1 MTKKETKFIQKYLEY
16 YGTYGD
22 DIPTDGWNFLS
33 KYRKSLGIDYQR
45 SKVLIEEAVRSY
57 EESNNEKIS
66 DPKVKTQR
74 DYNEISLQLGAA
86 IKQIQNIPSSTNE
99 FKKIKQSFV
108 DTLSEQ
114 LSRTHQE
121 ANNTLNS
128 TEWDK
133 LVIAFF
139 GETNAGKSTIIET
152 FRILF
157 DEKERRQNI
166 NAHGVSKGGGYGST
180 GEHDTM
186 GEGSRHAFCLY
197 RSCKIILNIIKLFDI
212 RRWFKHSGGPGDN
225 IIREE
230 GQYDFKKVDKELGE
244 YPVDGLIV
252 GDGRHDFTKV
262 YKEYEMNIGGKPF
275 VLIDVPG
282 IEGNED
288 DYKDEIKT
296 ALSKAHCVFYVQ
308 GHNKTTDSATTEKI
322 KKYLRNWV
330 KVYTIYN
337 VRGSADAYDIPEE
350 RVKLVTDDV
359 RKVCVGI
366 EKSFSDILGDSYG
379 GNTVT
384 QGLLALSSYAHFSP
398 MRDDLI
404 RKQKKLLSFFNSRDE
419 LYQFSGFESVVSL
432 VNEKASN
439 YTNEIY
445 KANKDKLVA
454 LSKHAIFAIDKE
466 LNNQKETIEKY
477 RGLLNNYRREV
488 DTYYNS
494 ASHRIEIQLR
504 EKCDDVF
511 RKLKESVF
519 TIISDDEPEKKER
532 IAGQVN
538 TTSGSLR
545 EGIFHILKT
554 ENEELNK
561 RLKESERKLKGL
573 PIGILNFE
581 HLNNESPNIYINI
594 NDFLEH
600 LEISFG
606 DVFNFGMNVAG
617 SAVAGATLGSFI
629 PGIGN
634 LVGGIIGGFLGA
646 AKSLFTSDGGV
657 GKAQEEARKK
667 IDEASFRAWDDIQ
680 KNVVYKIKNDFNK
693 QTTKTSAVVNDA
705 LSNISKLDSA
715 INEAKKRILDFENKM
730 KTEQY
735 GSVKE

>member
-22 DIPTDGWNFLS
+22 DIPTDSWNFLS
-33 KYRKSLGIDYQR
+33 RYRKSLGIDYQR
-45 SKVLIEEAVRSY
+45 SKILIEEAVRSY

-66 DPKVKTQR
+66 DPKIKTKR
-74 DYNEISLQLGAA
+74 DYNEISAQLRAA
-86 IKQIQNIPSSTNE
+86 IKQIQKIPSSTNE
-99 FKKIKQSFV
+99 FQKIKQSFV
-108 DTLSEQ
+108 DTLSAQ
-114 LSRTHQE
+114 LSRTHLE

-157 DEKERRQNI
+157 DETERHKNI
-166 NAHGVSKGGGYGST
+166 HDSFFKRLKNAYY
-180 GEHDTM
+180 EIPR
-186 GEGSRHAFCLY
+186 EGHSRAYEIFIEC
-197 RSCKIILNIIKLFDI
+197 IKLFDV
-212 RRWFKHSGGPGDN
+212 RKWFRH
-225 IIREE
+225 I
-230 GQYDFKKVDKELGE
+230 E
-244 YPVDGLIV
+244 YAVDGIIV
-252 GDGRHDFTKV
+252 GDGRHDFTKI
-262 YKEYEMNIGGKPF
+262 YKEYEMNISGKPF

-282 IEGNED
+282 IDGNED
-288 DYKDEIKT
+288 DYKDEIKI

-308 GHNKTTDSATTEKI
+308 GHNKTTDSATAEKI

-337 VRGSADAYDIPEE
+337 VRGSADAYDTPEE
-350 RVKLVTDDV
+350 RVNLVTDDV

-384 QGLLALSSYAHFSP
+384 QGFLALSAQANFSP
-398 MRDDLI
+398 KRADLI
-404 RKQKKLLSFFNSRDE
+404 RKQNKLLTFFNSRDE
-419 LYQFSGFESVVSL
+419 LYQFSRFDSVVSL

-445 KANKDKLVA
+445 EANKDKLVA
-454 LSKHAIFAIDKE
+454 LSKHTIFAIEEE
-466 LNNQKETIEKY
+466 LNNQKGTIEKY
-477 RGLLNNYRREV
+477 CGLLNNYRREV

-504 EKCDDVF
+504 EKCDDEF

-617 SAVAGATLGSFI
+617 SAAAGATLGSFI

-646 AKSLFTSDGGV
+646 AKYLFTSDGGV
-657 GKAQEEARKK
+657 CKAQEEARKK

>member
-16 YGTYGD
+16 YGTYGY
-22 DIPTDGWNFLS
+22 DIPTDSWNFLS
-33 KYRKSLGIDYQR
+33 RYRKSLGIDYQR
-45 SKVLIEEAVRSY
+45 SKILIEEAVRSY

-66 DPKVKTQR
+66 DPKIKTKR
-74 DYNEISLQLGAA
+74 DYNEISAQLRAA
-86 IKQIQNIPSSTNE
+86 IKQIQKIPSSTNE
-99 FKKIKQSFV
+99 FQKIKQSFV
-108 DTLSEQ
+108 DTLSAQ
-114 LSRTHQE
+114 LSRTHLE

-157 DEKERRQNI
+157 DETERHKNI
-166 NAHGVSKGGGYGST
+166 HASFFKRLKDAYY
-180 GEHDTM
+180 EIPR
-186 GEGSRHAFCLY
+186 EGHSRAYEIFIEC
-197 RSCKIILNIIKLFDI
+197 IKLFDV
-212 RRWFKHSGGPGDN
+212 RKWFRH
-225 IIREE
+225 I
-230 GQYDFKKVDKELGE
+230 E
-244 YPVDGLIV
+244 YAVDGIIV
-252 GDGRHDFTKV
+252 GDGRHDFTKI
-262 YKEYEMNIGGKPF
+262 YKEYEMNISGKPF

-288 DYKDEIKT
+288 DYKDEIKI

-308 GHNKTTDSATTEKI
+308 GHNKTTDSATAEKI

-337 VRGSADAYDIPEE
+337 VRGSADAYDTPEE
-350 RVKLVTDDV
+350 RVNLVTDDV

-384 QGLLALSSYAHFSP
+384 QGFLALSAQANFSP
-398 MRDDLI
+398 KRADLI
-404 RKQKKLLSFFNSRDE
+404 RKQNKLLTFFNSRDE
-419 LYQFSGFESVVSL
+419 LYQFSRFDSVVSL

-445 KANKDKLVA
+445 EANKDKLVA
-454 LSKHAIFAIDKE
+454 LSKHTIFAIEEE
-466 LNNQKETIEKY
+466 LNNQKGTIEKY
-477 RGLLNNYRREV
+477 CGLLNNYRREV

-504 EKCDDVF
+504 EKCDDEF

-617 SAVAGATLGSFI
+617 SAAVGATLGSFI

-646 AKSLFTSDGGV
+646 AKSFFTSDGGV

>member
-16 YGTYGD
+16 YQKYGD

-33 KYRKSLGIDYQR
+33 RYRKSLGIDYQR
-45 SKVLIEEAVRSY
+45 SKILIEEAVRSY

-66 DPKVKTQR
+66 DPKIKTKR
-74 DYNEISLQLGAA
+74 DYNEISAQLRAA
-86 IKQIQNIPSSTNE
+86 IKQIQKIPSSTNE
-99 FKKIKQSFV
+99 FQKIKQSFV
-108 DTLSEQ
+108 DTLSAQ
-114 LSRTHQE
+114 LSRTHLE

-157 DEKERRQNI
+157 DETERHKNI
-166 NAHGVSKGGGYGST
+166 HASFFRRLKNAYY
-180 GEHDTM
+180 DLPR
-186 GEGSRHAFCLY
+186 EGHSRAYEIFVEC
-197 RSCKIILNIIKLFDI
+197 IKLFDV
-212 RRWFKHSGGPGDN
+212 RKWFRHID
-225 IIREE
+225 
-230 GQYDFKKVDKELGE
+230 YA
-244 YPVDGLIV
+244 VDGIIV
-252 GDGRHDFTKV
+252 GDGRHDFTKI
-262 YKEYEMNIGGKPF
+262 YKEYEMNISGKPF

-288 DYKDEIKT
+288 DYKDEIKK

-308 GHNKTTDSATTEKI
+308 GHNKTTDSTTAEKI

-337 VRGSADAYDIPEE
+337 VRGSADAYDTPEE
-350 RVKLVTDDV
+350 RVKLITDDI

-384 QGLLALSSYAHFSP
+384 QGFLALSSHAHFSP
-398 MRDDLI
+398 KREDLI
-404 RKQKKLLSFFNSRDE
+404 RKQNKLLSFFNSRDE
-419 LYQFSGFESVVSL
+419 LYHFSGFDSVVSL

-445 KANKDKLVA
+445 EANKDKLIA
-454 LSKHAIFAIDKE
+454 LSKNAIFAIDKE

-511 RKLKESVF
+511 KKLKESVF

-538 TTSGSLR
+538 TTCGSLR

-617 SAVAGATLGSFI
+617 SAAAGATLGSFI

>member
-66 DPKVKTQR
+66 DPKIKTKR
-74 DYNEISLQLGAA
+74 DYNEISAQLRAA
-86 IKQIQNIPSSTNE
+86 IKQIQKIPSSTNE
-99 FKKIKQSFV
+99 FQKIKQSFV
-108 DTLSEQ
+108 DTLSAQ
-114 LSRTHQE
+114 LSRTHLE

-157 DEKERRQNI
+157 DETERHKNI
-166 NAHGVSKGGGYGST
+166 YASFFKRLKNAYY
-180 GEHDTM
+180 EIPR
-186 GEGSRHAFCLY
+186 EGHSRAYEIFIEC
-197 RSCKIILNIIKLFDI
+197 IKLFDV
-212 RRWFKHSGGPGDN
+212 RKWFRH
-225 IIREE
+225 I
-230 GQYDFKKVDKELGE
+230 E
-244 YPVDGLIV
+244 YAVDGIIV
-252 GDGRHDFTKV
+252 GDGRHDFTKI
-262 YKEYEMNIGGKPF
+262 YKEYEMNISGKPF

-288 DYKDEIKT
+288 DYKDEIKI

-308 GHNKTTDSATTEKI
+308 GHNKTTDSATAEKI

-337 VRGSADAYDIPEE
+337 VRGSADAYDTPEE
-350 RVKLVTDDV
+350 RVNLVTDDV

-384 QGLLALSSYAHFSP
+384 QGFLALSAQANFSP
-398 MRDDLI
+398 KRADLI
-404 RKQKKLLSFFNSRDE
+404 RKQNKLLTFFNSRDE
-419 LYQFSGFESVVSL
+419 LYQFSRFDSVVSL

-445 KANKDKLVA
+445 EANKDKLVA
-454 LSKHAIFAIDKE
+454 LSKHTIFAIEEE
-466 LNNQKETIEKY
+466 LNNQKGTIEKY
-477 RGLLNNYRREV
+477 CGLLNNYRREV

-504 EKCDDVF
+504 EKCDDEF

-617 SAVAGATLGSFI
+617 SAAAGATLGSFI

>member
-22 DIPTDGWNFLS
+22 DIPTDSWNFLS
-33 KYRKSLGIDYQR
+33 RYRKSLGIDYQR
-45 SKVLIEEAVRSY
+45 SKILIEEAVRSY

-66 DPKVKTQR
+66 DPKIKTKR
-74 DYNEISLQLGAA
+74 DYNEISAQLRAA
-86 IKQIQNIPSSTNE
+86 IKQIQKIPSSTNE
-99 FKKIKQSFV
+99 FQKIKQSFV
-108 DTLSEQ
+108 DTLSAQ
-114 LSRTHQE
+114 LSRTHLE

-157 DEKERRQNI
+157 DETERHKNI
-166 NAHGVSKGGGYGST
+166 HASFFKRLKNAYY
-180 GEHDTM
+180 EIPR
-186 GEGSRHAFCLY
+186 EGHSRAYEIFIEC
-197 RSCKIILNIIKLFDI
+197 IKLFDV
-212 RRWFKHSGGPGDN
+212 RKWFRH
-225 IIREE
+225 I
-230 GQYDFKKVDKELGE
+230 E
-244 YPVDGLIV
+244 YAVDGIIV
-252 GDGRHDFTKV
+252 GDGRHDFTKI
-262 YKEYEMNIGGKPF
+262 YKEYEMNISGKPF

-288 DYKDEIKT
+288 DYKDEIKI

-308 GHNKTTDSATTEKI
+308 GHNKTTDSATAEKI

-337 VRGSADAYDIPEE
+337 VRGSADAYDTPEE
-350 RVKLVTDDV
+350 RVNLVTDDV

-384 QGLLALSSYAHFSP
+384 QGFLALSAQANFSP
-398 MRDDLI
+398 KRADLI
-404 RKQKKLLSFFNSRDE
+404 RKQNKLLTFFNSRDE
-419 LYQFSGFESVVSL
+419 LYQFSRFDSVVSL

-445 KANKDKLVA
+445 EANKDKLVA
-454 LSKHAIFAIDKE
+454 LSKHTIFAIEEE
-466 LNNQKETIEKY
+466 LNNQKGTIEKY
-477 RGLLNNYRREV
+477 CGLLNNYRREV

-504 EKCDDVF
+504 EKCDDEF
-511 RKLKESVF
+511 RKLKESIF

-581 HLNNESPNIYINI
+581 HLNNENPNIYINI

-617 SAVAGATLGSFI
+617 SAAAGATLGSFI

-634 LVGGIIGGFLGA
+634 LVGGIIGGFLGV

>member
-57 EESNNEKIS
+57 EESNNEKNS
-66 DPKVKTQR
+66 DPKIKTKR
-74 DYNEISLQLGAA
+74 DYNEISAQLRAA
-86 IKQIQNIPSSTNE
+86 IQQIQKIPSSINE
-99 FKKIKQSFV
+99 FQKIKQSFV
-108 DTLSEQ
+108 DTLSAQ
-114 LSRTHQE
+114 LSRTHLE

-152 FRILF
+152 FRVLF
-157 DEKERRQNI
+157 DETERHKNI
-166 NAHGVSKGGGYGST
+166 NASFFRRLKNAYY
-180 GEHDTM
+180 DLPR
-186 GEGSRHAFCLY
+186 EGHSRAYEIFLEC
-197 RSCKIILNIIKLFDI
+197 IKLFDV
-212 RRWFKHSGGPGDN
+212 RKWFRH
-225 IIREE
+225 I
-230 GQYDFKKVDKELGE
+230 E
-244 YPVDGLIV
+244 YAVDGIIV
-252 GDGRHDFTKV
+252 GDGRHDFTKI
-262 YKEYEMNIGGKPF
+262 YKEYEMNISGKSF

-288 DYKDEIKT
+288 DYKDEIKI

-308 GHNKTTDSATTEKI
+308 GHNKTTDSATAEKI

-337 VRGSADAYDIPEE
+337 VRGSADAYDTPEE
-350 RVKLVTDDV
+350 RVNLVTDDV

-384 QGLLALSSYAHFSP
+384 QGFLALSAQANFSP
-398 MRDDLI
+398 KRADLI
-404 RKQKKLLSFFNSRDE
+404 RKQNKLLTFFNSRDE
-419 LYQFSGFESVVSL
+419 LYQFSGFDSVVSL

-445 KANKDKLVA
+445 EANKDKLIA
-454 LSKHAIFAIDKE
+454 LSKNAIFAIDKE
-466 LNNQKETIEKY
+466 LNNQKGTIEKY
-477 RGLLNNYRREV
+477 CGLLNNYRREV

-504 EKCDDVF
+504 EKCDDEF

-617 SAVAGATLGSFI
+617 SAAAGATLGSFI

>member
-16 YGTYGD
+16 YQKYGD

-33 KYRKSLGIDYQR
+33 RYRKSLGIDYQR
-45 SKVLIEEAVRSY
+45 SKILIEEAVRSY

-66 DPKVKTQR
+66 DPKIKTKR
-74 DYNEISLQLGAA
+74 DYNEISAQLRAA
-86 IKQIQNIPSSTNE
+86 IKQIQKIPSSTNE
-99 FKKIKQSFV
+99 FQKIKQSFV
-108 DTLSEQ
+108 DTLSAQ
-114 LSRTHQE
+114 LSRTHLE

-157 DEKERRQNI
+157 DETERHKNI
-166 NAHGVSKGGGYGST
+166 HASFFKRLKNAYY
-180 GEHDTM
+180 EIPR
-186 GEGSRHAFCLY
+186 EGHSRAYEIFIEC
-197 RSCKIILNIIKLFDI
+197 IKLFDV
-212 RRWFKHSGGPGDN
+212 RKWFRH
-225 IIREE
+225 I
-230 GQYDFKKVDKELGE
+230 E
-244 YPVDGLIV
+244 YAVDGIIV
-252 GDGRHDFTKV
+252 GDGRHDFTKI
-262 YKEYEMNIGGKPF
+262 YKEYEMNISGKPF

-288 DYKDEIKT
+288 DYKDEIKK

-308 GHNKTTDSATTEKI
+308 GHNKTTDSATAEKI

-337 VRGSADAYDIPEE
+337 VRGSADAYDTPEE
-350 RVKLVTDDV
+350 RVKLITDDI

-384 QGLLALSSYAHFSP
+384 QGFLALSSHAHFSP
-398 MRDDLI
+398 KREDLI
-404 RKQKKLLSFFNSRDE
+404 RKQNKLLSFFNSREE
-419 LYQFSGFESVVSL
+419 LYHFSGFDSVVSL

-445 KANKDKLVA
+445 EANKDKLIA
-454 LSKHAIFAIDKE
+454 LSKNAIFAIDKE

-538 TTSGSLR
+538 TTCGSLR

-561 RLKESERKLKGL
+561 RLKES
-573 PIGILNFE
+573 
-581 HLNNESPNIYINI
+581 
-594 NDFLEH
+594 
-600 LEISFG
+600 
-606 DVFNFGMNVAG
+606 
-617 SAVAGATLGSFI
+617 
-629 PGIGN
+629 
-634 LVGGIIGGFLGA
+634 
-646 AKSLFTSDGGV
+646 
-657 GKAQEEARKK
+657 
-667 IDEASFRAWDDIQ
+667 
-680 KNVVYKIKNDFNK
+680 
-693 QTTKTSAVVNDA
+693 
-705 LSNISKLDSA
+705 
-715 INEAKKRILDFENKM
+715 
-730 KTEQY
+730 
-735 GSVKE
+735 

>member
-22 DIPTDGWNFLS
+22 DIPTDSWNFLS
-33 KYRKSLGIDYQR
+33 RYRKSLGIDYQR
-45 SKVLIEEAVRSY
+45 SKILIEEAVRSY

-66 DPKVKTQR
+66 DPKIKTKR
-74 DYNEISLQLGAA
+74 DYNEISAQLRAA
-86 IKQIQNIPSSTNE
+86 IKQIQKIPSSTNE
-99 FKKIKQSFV
+99 FQKIKQSFV
-108 DTLSEQ
+108 DTLSAQ
-114 LSRTHQE
+114 LSRTHLE

-157 DEKERRQNI
+157 DETERHKNI
-166 NAHGVSKGGGYGST
+166 HASFFKRLKNAYY
-180 GEHDTM
+180 EIPR
-186 GEGSRHAFCLY
+186 EGHSRAYEIFIEC
-197 RSCKIILNIIKLFDI
+197 IKLFDV
-212 RRWFKHSGGPGDN
+212 RKWFRH
-225 IIREE
+225 I
-230 GQYDFKKVDKELGE
+230 E
-244 YPVDGLIV
+244 YAVDGIIV
-252 GDGRHDFTKV
+252 GDGRHDFTKI
-262 YKEYEMNIGGKPF
+262 YKEYEMNISGKPF

-288 DYKDEIKT
+288 DYKDEIKI

-308 GHNKTTDSATTEKI
+308 GHNKTTDSATAEKI

-337 VRGSADAYDIPEE
+337 IRGSADAYDTPEE
-350 RVKLVTDDV
+350 RVNLVTDDV

-384 QGLLALSSYAHFSP
+384 QGFLALSAQANFSP
-398 MRDDLI
+398 KRADLI
-404 RKQKKLLSFFNSRDE
+404 RKQNKLLTFFNSRDE
-419 LYQFSGFESVVSL
+419 LYQFSRFDSVVSL

-445 KANKDKLVA
+445 EANKDKLVA
-454 LSKHAIFAIDKE
+454 LSKHTIFAIEEE
-466 LNNQKETIEKY
+466 LNNQKGTIEKY
-477 RGLLNNYRREV
+477 CGLLNNYRREV

-504 EKCDDVF
+504 EKCDDEF

-617 SAVAGATLGSFI
+617 SAAAGATLGSFI

-634 LVGGIIGGFLGA
+634 LVGGIIGGFLGV

>member
-57 EESNNEKIS
+57 EESNNEKNS
-66 DPKVKTQR
+66 DPKIKTKR
-74 DYNEISLQLGAA
+74 DYNEISAQLRAA
-86 IKQIQNIPSSTNE
+86 IQQIQKIPSSINE
-99 FKKIKQSFV
+99 FQKIKQSFV
-108 DTLSEQ
+108 DTLSAQ
-114 LSRTHQE
+114 LSRTHLE

-157 DEKERRQNI
+157 DETERHKNI
-166 NAHGVSKGGGYGST
+166 HASFFRRLKNAYY
-180 GEHDTM
+180 DLPR
-186 GEGSRHAFCLY
+186 EGHSRAYEIFLEC
-197 RSCKIILNIIKLFDI
+197 IKLFDV
-212 RRWFKHSGGPGDN
+212 RKWFRH
-225 IIREE
+225 I
-230 GQYDFKKVDKELGE
+230 E
-244 YPVDGLIV
+244 YAVDGIIV
-252 GDGRHDFTKV
+252 GDGRHDFTKI
-262 YKEYEMNIGGKPF
+262 YQEYEMNISGKPF

-282 IEGNED
+282 IEGNEN
-288 DYKDEIKT
+288 DYKNEIKT

-308 GHNKTTDSATTEKI
+308 GHNKSTDSATAEKI

-337 VRGSADAYDIPEE
+337 VRGSADAYDTPEE
-350 RVKLVTDDV
+350 RVNLVTDDV

-384 QGLLALSSYAHFSP
+384 QGFLALSAQANFSP
-398 MRDDLI
+398 KRADLI
-404 RKQKKLLSFFNSRDE
+404 RKQNKLLTFFNSRDE
-419 LYQFSGFESVVSL
+419 LYQFSGFDSVVSL

-445 KANKDKLVA
+445 EANKDKLVA
-454 LSKHAIFAIDKE
+454 LSKHTIFAIEEE
-466 LNNQKETIEKY
+466 LNNQKGTIEKY
-477 RGLLNNYRREV
+477 CGLLNNYRREV

-504 EKCDDVF
+504 EKCDDEF

-617 SAVAGATLGSFI
+617 SAAAGATLGSFI

>member
-57 EESNNEKIS
+57 EESNNEKNS
-66 DPKVKTQR
+66 DPKIKTKR
-74 DYNEISLQLGAA
+74 DYNEISAQLRAA
-86 IKQIQNIPSSTNE
+86 IQQIQKIPSSINE
-99 FKKIKQSFV
+99 FQKIKQSFV
-108 DTLSEQ
+108 DTLSAQ
-114 LSRTHQE
+114 LSRTHLE

-152 FRILF
+152 FRVLF
-157 DEKERRQNI
+157 DETERHKNI
-166 NAHGVSKGGGYGST
+166 HASFFRRLKNAYY
-180 GEHDTM
+180 DLPR
-186 GEGSRHAFCLY
+186 EGHSRAYEIFLEC
-197 RSCKIILNIIKLFDI
+197 IKLFDV
-212 RRWFKHSGGPGDN
+212 RKWFRH
-225 IIREE
+225 I
-230 GQYDFKKVDKELGE
+230 E
-244 YPVDGLIV
+244 YAVDGIIV
-252 GDGRHDFTKV
+252 GDGRHDFTKI
-262 YKEYEMNIGGKPF
+262 YQEYEMNISGKPF

-282 IEGNED
+282 IEGNEN
-288 DYKDEIKT
+288 DYKNEIKT

-308 GHNKTTDSATTEKI
+308 GHNKSTDSATAEKI

-337 VRGSADAYDIPEE
+337 VRGSADAYDTPEE
-350 RVKLVTDDV
+350 RVNLVTDDV

-384 QGLLALSSYAHFSP
+384 QGFLALSAQANFSP
-398 MRDDLI
+398 KRADLI
-404 RKQKKLLSFFNSRDE
+404 RKQNKLLSFFNSRDE
-419 LYQFSGFESVVSL
+419 LYQFSGFDSVVSL

-445 KANKDKLVA
+445 EANKDKLVA
-454 LSKHAIFAIDKE
+454 LSKNTIFAIEEE
-466 LNNQKETIEKY
+466 LNNQKGTIEKY
-477 RGLLNNYRREV
+477 CGLLNNYRREV

-504 EKCDDVF
+504 EKCDDEF

-617 SAVAGATLGSFI
+617 SAAAGATLGSFI

>member
-22 DIPTDGWNFLS
+22 DIPTDSWNFLS
-33 KYRKSLGIDYQR
+33 RYRKSLGIDYQR
-45 SKVLIEEAVRSY
+45 SKILIEEAVRSY

-66 DPKVKTQR
+66 DPKIKTKR
-74 DYNEISLQLGAA
+74 DYNEISAQLRAA
-86 IKQIQNIPSSTNE
+86 IKQIQKIPSSTNE
-99 FKKIKQSFV
+99 FQKIKQSFV
-108 DTLSEQ
+108 DTLSAQ
-114 LSRTHQE
+114 LSRTHLE

-157 DEKERRQNI
+157 DETERHKNI
-166 NAHGVSKGGGYGST
+166 HASFFKRLKNAYY
-180 GEHDTM
+180 EIPR
-186 GEGSRHAFCLY
+186 EGHSRAYEIFIEC
-197 RSCKIILNIIKLFDI
+197 IKLFDV
-212 RRWFKHSGGPGDN
+212 RKWFRH
-225 IIREE
+225 I
-230 GQYDFKKVDKELGE
+230 E
-244 YPVDGLIV
+244 YAVDGIIV
-252 GDGRHDFTKV
+252 GDGRHDFTKI
-262 YKEYEMNIGGKPF
+262 YKEYEMNISGKPF

-288 DYKDEIKT
+288 DYKDEIKI

-308 GHNKTTDSATTEKI
+308 GHNKTTDSATAEKI

-337 VRGSADAYDIPEE
+337 VRGSADAYDTPEE
-350 RVKLVTDDV
+350 RVNLVTDDV

-384 QGLLALSSYAHFSP
+384 QGFLALSAQANFSP
-398 MRDDLI
+398 KRADLI
-404 RKQKKLLSFFNSRDE
+404 RKQNKLLTFFNSRDE
-419 LYQFSGFESVVSL
+419 LYQFSRFDRVVSL

-445 KANKDKLVA
+445 EANKDKLVA
-454 LSKHAIFAIDKE
+454 LSKHTIFAIEEE
-466 LNNQKETIEKY
+466 LNNQKGTIEKY
-477 RGLLNNYRREV
+477 CGLLNNYRREV

-504 EKCDDVF
+504 EKCDDEF

-617 SAVAGATLGSFI
+617 SAAAGATLGSFI

-634 LVGGIIGGFLGA
+634 LVGGIIGGFLGV

-680 KNVVYKIKNDFNK
+680 KNVVYKITNDFNK

>member
-22 DIPTDGWNFLS
+22 DIPTDSWNFLS
-33 KYRKSLGIDYQR
+33 RYRKSLGIDYQR
-45 SKVLIEEAVRSY
+45 SKILIEEAVRSY

-66 DPKVKTQR
+66 DPKIKTKR
-74 DYNEISLQLGAA
+74 DYNEISAQLRAA
-86 IKQIQNIPSSTNE
+86 IKQIQKIPSSTNE
-99 FKKIKQSFV
+99 FQKIKQSFV
-108 DTLSEQ
+108 DTLSAQ
-114 LSRTHQE
+114 LSRTHLE

-157 DEKERRQNI
+157 DETERHKNI
-166 NAHGVSKGGGYGST
+166 HASFFKRLKNAYY
-180 GEHDTM
+180 EIPR
-186 GEGSRHAFCLY
+186 EGHSRAYEIFIEC
-197 RSCKIILNIIKLFDI
+197 IKLFDV
-212 RRWFKHSGGPGDN
+212 RKWFRH
-225 IIREE
+225 I
-230 GQYDFKKVDKELGE
+230 E
-244 YPVDGLIV
+244 YAVDGIIV
-252 GDGRHDFTKV
+252 GDGRHDFTKI
-262 YKEYEMNIGGKPF
+262 YKEYEMNISGKPF

-288 DYKDEIKT
+288 DYKDEIKI

-308 GHNKTTDSATTEKI
+308 GHNKTTDSATAEKI

-337 VRGSADAYDIPEE
+337 VRGSADAYDTLEE
-350 RVKLVTDDV
+350 RVNLVTDDV

-384 QGLLALSSYAHFSP
+384 QGFLALSAQANFSP
-398 MRDDLI
+398 KRADLI
-404 RKQKKLLSFFNSRDE
+404 RKQNKLLTFFNSRDE
-419 LYQFSGFESVVSL
+419 LYQFSRFDSVVSL

-445 KANKDKLVA
+445 EANKDKLVA
-454 LSKHAIFAIDKE
+454 LSKHTIFAIEEE
-466 LNNQKETIEKY
+466 LNNQKGTIEKY
-477 RGLLNNYRREV
+477 CGLLNNYRREV

-504 EKCDDVF
+504 EKCDDEF

-519 TIISDDEPEKKER
+519 TIISNDEPEKKER

-600 LEISFG
+600 LEINFG

-617 SAVAGATLGSFI
+617 SAAAGATLGSFI

>member
-16 YGTYGD
+16 YQKYGD

-33 KYRKSLGIDYQR
+33 RYRKSLGIDYQR
-45 SKVLIEEAVRSY
+45 SKILIEEAVRSY

-66 DPKVKTQR
+66 DPKIKTKR
-74 DYNEISLQLGAA
+74 DYNEISAQLRAA
-86 IKQIQNIPSSTNE
+86 IKQIQKIPSSTNE
-99 FKKIKQSFV
+99 FQKIKQSFV
-108 DTLSEQ
+108 DTLSAQ
-114 LSRTHQE
+114 LSRTHLE

-157 DEKERRQNI
+157 DETERHKNI
-166 NAHGVSKGGGYGST
+166 HASFFKRLKNAYY
-180 GEHDTM
+180 EIPR
-186 GEGSRHAFCLY
+186 EGHSRAYEIFIEC
-197 RSCKIILNIIKLFDI
+197 IKLFDV
-212 RRWFKHSGGPGDN
+212 RKWFRH
-225 IIREE
+225 I
-230 GQYDFKKVDKELGE
+230 E
-244 YPVDGLIV
+244 YAVDGIIV
-252 GDGRHDFTKV
+252 GDGRHDFTKI
-262 YKEYEMNIGGKPF
+262 YKEYEMNISGKPF

-288 DYKDEIKT
+288 DYKDEIKK

-308 GHNKTTDSATTEKI
+308 GHNKTTDSATAEKI

-337 VRGSADAYDIPEE
+337 VRGSADAYDTPEE
-350 RVKLVTDDV
+350 RVKLITDDI

-384 QGLLALSSYAHFSP
+384 QGFLALSSHAHFSP
-398 MRDDLI
+398 KREDLI
-404 RKQKKLLSFFNSRDE
+404 RKQNKLLTFFNSRDE
-419 LYQFSGFESVVSL
+419 LYHFSGFDSVVSL

-445 KANKDKLVA
+445 EANKDKLIA
-454 LSKHAIFAIDKE
+454 LSKNAIFAIDKE

-617 SAVAGATLGSFI
+617 SAAAGATLGSFI

>member
-22 DIPTDGWNFLS
+22 DIPTDSWNFLS
-33 KYRKSLGIDYQR
+33 RYRKSLGIDYQR
-45 SKVLIEEAVRSY
+45 SKILIEEAVRSY

-66 DPKVKTQR
+66 DPKIKTKR
-74 DYNEISLQLGAA
+74 DYNEISAQLRAA
-86 IKQIQNIPSSTNE
+86 IKQIQKIPSSTNE
-99 FKKIKQSFV
+99 FQKIKQSFV
-108 DTLSEQ
+108 DTLSAQ
-114 LSRTHQE
+114 LSRTHLE

-157 DEKERRQNI
+157 DETERHKNI
-166 NAHGVSKGGGYGST
+166 HASFFKRLKNAYY
-180 GEHDTM
+180 EIPR
-186 GEGSRHAFCLY
+186 EGHSRAYEIFIEC
-197 RSCKIILNIIKLFDI
+197 IKLFDV
-212 RRWFKHSGGPGDN
+212 RKWFRH
-225 IIREE
+225 I
-230 GQYDFKKVDKELGE
+230 E
-244 YPVDGLIV
+244 YAVDGIIV
-252 GDGRHDFTKV
+252 GDGRHDFTKI
-262 YKEYEMNIGGKPF
+262 YKEYEMNISGKPF

-288 DYKDEIKT
+288 DYKDEIKI

-308 GHNKTTDSATTEKI
+308 GHNKTTDSATAEKI

-337 VRGSADAYDIPEE
+337 VRGSADAYDTPEE
-350 RVKLVTDDV
+350 RVNLVTDDV

-384 QGLLALSSYAHFSP
+384 QGFLALSAQANFSP
-398 MRDDLI
+398 KRADLI
-404 RKQKKLLSFFNSRDE
+404 RKQNKLLTFFNSRDE
-419 LYQFSGFESVVSL
+419 LYQFSRFDSVVSL

-445 KANKDKLVA
+445 EANKDKLVA
-454 LSKHAIFAIDKE
+454 LSKHTIFAIEEE
-466 LNNQKETIEKY
+466 LNNQKGTIEKY
-477 RGLLNNYRREV
+477 CGLLNNYSREV

-504 EKCDDVF
+504 EKCDDEF

-617 SAVAGATLGSFI
+617 SAAAGATLGSFI

-634 LVGGIIGGFLGA
+634 LVGGIIGGF
-646 AKSLFTSDGGV
+646 
-657 GKAQEEARKK
+657 
-667 IDEASFRAWDDIQ
+667 
-680 KNVVYKIKNDFNK
+680 
-693 QTTKTSAVVNDA
+693 
-705 LSNISKLDSA
+705 
-715 INEAKKRILDFENKM
+715 
-730 KTEQY
+730 
-735 GSVKE
+735 

>member
-74 DYNEISLQLGAA
+74 DYNEISLQLRAA
-86 IKQIQNIPSSTNE
+86 IKQIQKIPSSTNE
-99 FKKIKQSFV
+99 FQKIKQSFV
-108 DTLSEQ
+108 DTLSAQ
-114 LSRTHQE
+114 LSRTHLE

-157 DEKERRQNI
+157 DETERHKNI
-166 NAHGVSKGGGYGST
+166 HASFLKRLKNAYY
-180 GEHDTM
+180 EIPR
-186 GEGSRHAFCLY
+186 EGHSRAYEIFIEC
-197 RSCKIILNIIKLFDI
+197 IKLFDV
-212 RRWFKHSGGPGDN
+212 RKWFRH
-225 IIREE
+225 I
-230 GQYDFKKVDKELGE
+230 E
-244 YPVDGLIV
+244 YAVDGIIV
-252 GDGRHDFTKV
+252 GDGRHDFTKI
-262 YKEYEMNIGGKPF
+262 YKEYEMNISGKPF

-454 LSKHAIFAIDKE
+454 LSKHAIFAIDEE
-466 LNNQKETIEKY
+466 LNNQKGIIEKY
-477 RGLLNNYRREV
+477 RGVLNNYRREV
-488 DTYYNS
+488 MTYYNS

-504 EKCDDVF
+504 EKCDSEF
-511 RKLKESVF
+511 KQLKESVF
-519 TIISDDEPEKKER
+519 TIISDDGPEKKER
-532 IAGQVN
+532 IATQVN
-538 TTSGSLR
+538 TTRKSLCDR
-545 EGIFHILKT
+545 ISHIVNA

-573 PIGILNFE
+573 PVGVLNFE
-581 HLNNESPNIYINI
+581 YLNNDGPGIYIYINDI
-594 NDFLEH
+594 LEH
-600 LEISFG
+600 LDISFG

-617 SAVAGATLGSFI
+617 GATTGAIVGSFFPI
-629 PGIGN
+629 VGN
-634 LVGGIIGGFLGA
+634 VVGGIIGGFFGA
-646 AKSLFTSDGGV
+646 AKSLFKRMSL
-657 GKAQEEARKK
+657 
-667 IDEASFRAWDDIQ
+667 
-680 KNVVYKIKNDFNK
+680 IK
-693 QTTKTSAVVNDA
+693 
-705 LSNISKLDSA
+705 
-715 INEAKKRILDFENKM
+715 
-730 KTEQY
+730 
-735 GSVKE
+735 

>member
-57 EESNNEKIS
+57 EESNNEKNS
-66 DPKVKTQR
+66 DPKIKTKR
-74 DYNEISLQLGAA
+74 DYNEISAQLRAA
-86 IKQIQNIPSSTNE
+86 IQQIQKIPSSINE
-99 FKKIKQSFV
+99 FQKIKQSFV
-108 DTLSEQ
+108 DTLSAQ
-114 LSRTHQE
+114 LSRTHLE

-152 FRILF
+152 FRVLF
-157 DEKERRQNI
+157 DETERHKNI
-166 NAHGVSKGGGYGST
+166 HASFFRRLKNAYY
-180 GEHDTM
+180 DLPR
-186 GEGSRHAFCLY
+186 EGHSRAYEIFLEC
-197 RSCKIILNIIKLFDI
+197 IKLFDV
-212 RRWFKHSGGPGDN
+212 RKWFRH
-225 IIREE
+225 I
-230 GQYDFKKVDKELGE
+230 E
-244 YPVDGLIV
+244 YAVDGIIV
-252 GDGRHDFTKV
+252 GDGRHDFTKI
-262 YKEYEMNIGGKPF
+262 YQEYEMNISGKPF

-282 IEGNED
+282 IEGNEN
-288 DYKDEIKT
+288 DYKNEIKT

-308 GHNKTTDSATTEKI
+308 GHNKSTDSATAEKI

-337 VRGSADAYDIPEE
+337 VRGSADAYDTPEE
-350 RVKLVTDDV
+350 RVNLVTDDV

-384 QGLLALSSYAHFSP
+384 QGFLALSAQANFSP
-398 MRDDLI
+398 KRADLI
-404 RKQKKLLSFFNSRDE
+404 RKQNKLLTFFNSRDE
-419 LYQFSGFESVVSL
+419 LYQFSGFDSVVSL

-445 KANKDKLVA
+445 EANKDKLVA
-454 LSKHAIFAIDKE
+454 LSKHTIFAIEEE
-466 LNNQKETIEKY
+466 LNNQKGTIEKY
-477 RGLLNNYRREV
+477 CGLLNNYRREV

-504 EKCDDVF
+504 EKCDDEF

-617 SAVAGATLGSFI
+617 SAAAGATLGSFI

-730 KTEQY
+730 KTE
-735 GSVKE
+735 

>member
-22 DIPTDGWNFLS
+22 DIPTDSWNFLS
-33 KYRKSLGIDYQR
+33 RYRKSLGIDYQR
-45 SKVLIEEAVRSY
+45 SKILIEEAVRSY

-66 DPKVKTQR
+66 DPKIKTKR
-74 DYNEISLQLGAA
+74 DYNEISAQLRAA
-86 IKQIQNIPSSTNE
+86 IKQIQKIPSSTNE
-99 FKKIKQSFV
+99 FQKIKQSFV
-108 DTLSEQ
+108 DTLSAQ
-114 LSRTHQE
+114 LSRTHLE

-157 DEKERRQNI
+157 DETERHKNI
-166 NAHGVSKGGGYGST
+166 YASFFKRLKNAYY
-180 GEHDTM
+180 EIPR
-186 GEGSRHAFCLY
+186 EGHSRAYEIFIEC
-197 RSCKIILNIIKLFDI
+197 IKLFDV
-212 RRWFKHSGGPGDN
+212 RKWFRH
-225 IIREE
+225 I
-230 GQYDFKKVDKELGE
+230 E
-244 YPVDGLIV
+244 YAVDGIIV
-252 GDGRHDFTKV
+252 GDGRHDFTKI
-262 YKEYEMNIGGKPF
+262 YKEYEMNISGKPF

-288 DYKDEIKT
+288 DYKDEIKI

-308 GHNKTTDSATTEKI
+308 GHNKTTDSATAEKI

-337 VRGSADAYDIPEE
+337 VRGSADAYDTPEE
-350 RVKLVTDDV
+350 RVNLVTDDV

-384 QGLLALSSYAHFSP
+384 QGFLALSAQANFSP
-398 MRDDLI
+398 KRADLI
-404 RKQKKLLSFFNSRDE
+404 RKQNKLLTFFNSRDE
-419 LYQFSGFESVVSL
+419 LYQFSRFDSVVSL

-445 KANKDKLVA
+445 EANKDKLVA
-454 LSKHAIFAIDKE
+454 LSKHTIFAIEEE
-466 LNNQKETIEKY
+466 LNNQKGTIEKY
-477 RGLLNNYRREV
+477 CGLLNNYRREV

-504 EKCDDVF
+504 EKCDDEF

-617 SAVAGATLGSFI
+617 SAAAGATLGSFI

>member
-22 DIPTDGWNFLS
+22 DIPTDSWNFLS
-33 KYRKSLGIDYQR
+33 RYRKSLGIDYQR
-45 SKVLIEEAVRSY
+45 SKILIEEAVRFY

-66 DPKVKTQR
+66 DPKIKTKR
-74 DYNEISLQLGAA
+74 DYNEISAQLRAA
-86 IKQIQNIPSSTNE
+86 IKQIQKIPSSTNE
-99 FKKIKQSFV
+99 FQKIKQSFV
-108 DTLSEQ
+108 DTLSAQ
-114 LSRTHQE
+114 LSRTHLE

-157 DEKERRQNI
+157 DETERHKNI
-166 NAHGVSKGGGYGST
+166 HASFFKRLKNAYY
-180 GEHDTM
+180 EIPR
-186 GEGSRHAFCLY
+186 EGHSRAYEIFIEC
-197 RSCKIILNIIKLFDI
+197 IKLFDV
-212 RRWFKHSGGPGDN
+212 RKWFRH
-225 IIREE
+225 I
-230 GQYDFKKVDKELGE
+230 E
-244 YPVDGLIV
+244 YAVDGIIV
-252 GDGRHDFTKV
+252 GDGRHDFTKI
-262 YKEYEMNIGGKPF
+262 YKEYEMNISGKPF

-288 DYKDEIKT
+288 DYKDEIKI

-308 GHNKTTDSATTEKI
+308 GHNKTTDSATAEKI

-337 VRGSADAYDIPEE
+337 VRGSADAYDTPEE
-350 RVKLVTDDV
+350 RVNLVTDDV

-384 QGLLALSSYAHFSP
+384 QGFLALSAQANFSP
-398 MRDDLI
+398 KRADLI
-404 RKQKKLLSFFNSRDE
+404 RKQNKLLTFFNSRDE
-419 LYQFSGFESVVSL
+419 LYQFSRFDSVVSL

-445 KANKDKLVA
+445 EANKDKLVA
-454 LSKHAIFAIDKE
+454 LSKHTIFAIEEE
-466 LNNQKETIEKY
+466 LNNQKGTIEKY
-477 RGLLNNYRREV
+477 CGLLNNYRREV

-504 EKCDDVF
+504 EKCDDEF

-617 SAVAGATLGSFI
+617 SAAAGATLGSFI

-634 LVGGIIGGFLGA
+634 LVGGIIGGFLGV

>member
-22 DIPTDGWNFLS
+22 DIPTDSWNFLS
-33 KYRKSLGIDYQR
+33 RYRKSLGIDYQR
-45 SKVLIEEAVRSY
+45 SKILIEEAVRSY

-66 DPKVKTQR
+66 DPKIKTKR
-74 DYNEISLQLGAA
+74 DYNEISAQLRAA
-86 IKQIQNIPSSTNE
+86 IKQIQKIPSSTNE
-99 FKKIKQSFV
+99 FQKIKQSFV
-108 DTLSEQ
+108 DTLSAQ
-114 LSRTHQE
+114 LSRTHLE

-157 DEKERRQNI
+157 DETERHKNI
-166 NAHGVSKGGGYGST
+166 HASFFKRLKNAYY
-180 GEHDTM
+180 EIPR
-186 GEGSRHAFCLY
+186 EGHSRAYEIFIEC
-197 RSCKIILNIIKLFDI
+197 IKLFDV
-212 RRWFKHSGGPGDN
+212 RKWFRH
-225 IIREE
+225 I
-230 GQYDFKKVDKELGE
+230 E
-244 YPVDGLIV
+244 YAVDGIIV
-252 GDGRHDFTKV
+252 GDGRHDFTKI
-262 YKEYEMNIGGKPF
+262 YKEYEMNISGKPF

-282 IEGNED
+282 IDGNED
-288 DYKDEIKT
+288 DYKDEIKI

-308 GHNKTTDSATTEKI
+308 GHNKTTDSATAEKI

-337 VRGSADAYDIPEE
+337 VRGSADAYDTPEE
-350 RVKLVTDDV
+350 RVNLVTDDV

-384 QGLLALSSYAHFSP
+384 QGFLALSAQANFSP
-398 MRDDLI
+398 KRADLI
-404 RKQKKLLSFFNSRDE
+404 RKQNKLLTFFNSRDE
-419 LYQFSGFESVVSL
+419 LYQFSRFDSVVSL

-445 KANKDKLVA
+445 EANKDKLVA
-454 LSKHAIFAIDKE
+454 LSKHTIFAIEEE
-466 LNNQKETIEKY
+466 LNNQKGTIEKY
-477 RGLLNNYRREV
+477 CGLLNNYRREV

-504 EKCDDVF
+504 EKCDDEF

-617 SAVAGATLGSFI
+617 SAAAGATLGSFI

-646 AKSLFTSDGGV
+646 AKYLFTSDGGV
-657 GKAQEEARKK
+657 CKAQEEARKK

>member
-57 EESNNEKIS
+57 EESNNEKNS
-66 DPKVKTQR
+66 DPKIKTKR
-74 DYNEISLQLGAA
+74 DYNEISAQLRAA
-86 IKQIQNIPSSTNE
+86 IQQIQKIPSSINE
-99 FKKIKQSFV
+99 FQKIKQSFV
-108 DTLSEQ
+108 DTLSAQ
-114 LSRTHQE
+114 LSRTHLE

-152 FRILF
+152 FRVLF
-157 DEKERRQNI
+157 DETERHKNI
-166 NAHGVSKGGGYGST
+166 HASFFRRLKNAYY
-180 GEHDTM
+180 DLPR
-186 GEGSRHAFCLY
+186 EGHSRAYEIFLEC
-197 RSCKIILNIIKLFDI
+197 IKLFDV
-212 RRWFKHSGGPGDN
+212 RKWFRH
-225 IIREE
+225 I
-230 GQYDFKKVDKELGE
+230 E
-244 YPVDGLIV
+244 YAVDGIIV
-252 GDGRHDFTKV
+252 GDGRHDFTKI
-262 YKEYEMNIGGKPF
+262 YQEYEMNISGKPF

-282 IEGNED
+282 IEGNEN
-288 DYKDEIKT
+288 DYKNEIKT

-308 GHNKTTDSATTEKI
+308 GHNKSTDSATAEKI

-337 VRGSADAYDIPEE
+337 VRGSADAYDTPEE
-350 RVKLVTDDV
+350 RVNLVTDDV

-384 QGLLALSSYAHFSP
+384 QGFLALSAQANFSP
-398 MRDDLI
+398 KRADLI
-404 RKQKKLLSFFNSRDE
+404 RKQNKLLTFFNSRDE
-419 LYQFSGFESVVSL
+419 LYQFSGFDSVVSL

-445 KANKDKLVA
+445 EANKDKLVA
-454 LSKHAIFAIDKE
+454 LSKHTIFAIEEE
-466 LNNQKETIEKY
+466 LNNQKGTIEKY
-477 RGLLNNYRREV
+477 CGLLNNYRREV

-504 EKCDDVF
+504 EKCDDEF

-594 NDFLEH
+594 NDSLEH

-617 SAVAGATLGSFI
+617 SAAAGATLGSFI

-730 KTEQY
+730 KTE
-735 GSVKE
+735 

>member
-22 DIPTDGWNFLS
+22 DIPTDSWNFLS
-33 KYRKSLGIDYQR
+33 RYRKSLGIDYQR
-45 SKVLIEEAVRSY
+45 SKILIEEAVRFY

-66 DPKVKTQR
+66 DPKIKTKR
-74 DYNEISLQLGAA
+74 DYNEISAQLRAA
-86 IKQIQNIPSSTNE
+86 IKQIQKIPSSTNE
-99 FKKIKQSFV
+99 FQKIKQSFV
-108 DTLSEQ
+108 DTLSAQ
-114 LSRTHQE
+114 LSRTHLE

-157 DEKERRQNI
+157 DETERHKNI
-166 NAHGVSKGGGYGST
+166 HASFFKRLKNAYY
-180 GEHDTM
+180 EIPR
-186 GEGSRHAFCLY
+186 EGHSRAYEIFIEC
-197 RSCKIILNIIKLFDI
+197 IKLFDV
-212 RRWFKHSGGPGDN
+212 RKWFRH
-225 IIREE
+225 I
-230 GQYDFKKVDKELGE
+230 E
-244 YPVDGLIV
+244 YAVDGIIV
-252 GDGRHDFTKV
+252 GDGRHDFTKI
-262 YKEYEMNIGGKPF
+262 YKEYEMNISGKPF

-288 DYKDEIKT
+288 DYKDEIKI

-308 GHNKTTDSATTEKI
+308 GHNKTTDSATAEKI
-322 KKYLRNWV
+322 KKYLRHWV

-337 VRGSADAYDIPEE
+337 VRGSADAYDTPEE
-350 RVKLVTDDV
+350 RVNLVTDDV

-384 QGLLALSSYAHFSP
+384 QGFLALSAQANFSP
-398 MRDDLI
+398 KRADLI
-404 RKQKKLLSFFNSRDE
+404 RKQNKLLTFFNSRDE
-419 LYQFSGFESVVSL
+419 LYQFSRFDSVVSL

-445 KANKDKLVA
+445 EANKDKLVA
-454 LSKHAIFAIDKE
+454 LSKHTIFAIEEE
-466 LNNQKETIEKY
+466 LNNQKGTIEKY
-477 RGLLNNYRREV
+477 CGLLNNYRREV

-504 EKCDDVF
+504 EKCDDEF

-617 SAVAGATLGSFI
+617 SAAAGATLGSFI

>member
-22 DIPTDGWNFLS
+22 DIPTDSWNFLS
-33 KYRKSLGIDYQR
+33 RYRKSLGIDYQR
-45 SKVLIEEAVRSY
+45 SKILIEEAVRSY

-66 DPKVKTQR
+66 DPKIKTKR
-74 DYNEISLQLGAA
+74 DYNEISAQLRAA
-86 IKQIQNIPSSTNE
+86 IKQIQKIPSSTNE
-99 FKKIKQSFV
+99 FQKIKQSFV
-108 DTLSEQ
+108 DTLSAQ
-114 LSRTHQE
+114 LSRTHLE

-157 DEKERRQNI
+157 DETERHKNI
-166 NAHGVSKGGGYGST
+166 HASFFKRLKNAYY
-180 GEHDTM
+180 EIPR
-186 GEGSRHAFCLY
+186 EGHSRAYEIFIEC
-197 RSCKIILNIIKLFDI
+197 IKLFDV
-212 RRWFKHSGGPGDN
+212 RKWFRH
-225 IIREE
+225 I
-230 GQYDFKKVDKELGE
+230 E
-244 YPVDGLIV
+244 YAVDGIIV
-252 GDGRHDFTKV
+252 GDGRHDFTKI
-262 YKEYEMNIGGKPF
+262 YKEYEMNISGKPF

-288 DYKDEIKT
+288 DYKDEIKI

-308 GHNKTTDSATTEKI
+308 GHNKTTDSATAEKI

-337 VRGSADAYDIPEE
+337 VRGSADAYDTPEE
-350 RVKLVTDDV
+350 RVNLVTDDV

-384 QGLLALSSYAHFSP
+384 QGFLALSAQANFSP
-398 MRDDLI
+398 KRADLI
-404 RKQKKLLSFFNSRDE
+404 RKQNKLLTFFNSRDE
-419 LYQFSGFESVVSL
+419 LYQFSRFDSVVSL

-445 KANKDKLVA
+445 EANKDKLVA
-454 LSKHAIFAIDKE
+454 LSKHTIFAIEEE
-466 LNNQKETIEKY
+466 LNNQKGTIEKY
-477 RGLLNNYRREV
+477 CGLLNNYRREV

-504 EKCDDVF
+504 EKCDDEF

-573 PIGILNFE
+573 PICILNFE

-617 SAVAGATLGSFI
+617 SAAVGATLGSFI

>member
-22 DIPTDGWNFLS
+22 DIPTDSWNFLS
-33 KYRKSLGIDYQR
+33 RYRKSLGIDYQR
-45 SKVLIEEAVRSY
+45 SKILIEEAVRSY

-66 DPKVKTQR
+66 DPKIKTKR
-74 DYNEISLQLGAA
+74 DYNEISAQLRAA
-86 IKQIQNIPSSTNE
+86 IKQIQKIPSSTNE
-99 FKKIKQSFV
+99 FQKIKQSFV
-108 DTLSEQ
+108 DTLSAQ
-114 LSRTHQE
+114 LSRTHLE

-157 DEKERRQNI
+157 DETERHKNI
-166 NAHGVSKGGGYGST
+166 HASFFKRLKNAYY
-180 GEHDTM
+180 EIPR
-186 GEGSRHAFCLY
+186 EGHSRAYEIFIEC
-197 RSCKIILNIIKLFDI
+197 IKLFDV
-212 RRWFKHSGGPGDN
+212 RKWFRH
-225 IIREE
+225 I
-230 GQYDFKKVDKELGE
+230 E
-244 YPVDGLIV
+244 YAVDGIIV
-252 GDGRHDFTKV
+252 GDGRHDFTKI
-262 YKEYEMNIGGKPF
+262 YKEYEMNISGKPF

-288 DYKDEIKT
+288 DYKDEIKI

-308 GHNKTTDSATTEKI
+308 GHNKTTDSATAEKI

-337 VRGSADAYDIPEE
+337 VRGSADAYDTPEE
-350 RVKLVTDDV
+350 RVNLVTDDI

-384 QGLLALSSYAHFSP
+384 QGFLALSAQANFSP
-398 MRDDLI
+398 KRADLI
-404 RKQKKLLSFFNSRDE
+404 RKQNKLLTFFNSRDE
-419 LYQFSGFESVVSL
+419 LYQFSRFDSVVSL

-445 KANKDKLVA
+445 EANKDKLVA
-454 LSKHAIFAIDKE
+454 LSKHTIFAIEEE
-466 LNNQKETIEKY
+466 LNNQKGTIEKY
-477 RGLLNNYRREV
+477 CGLLNNYRREV

-504 EKCDDVF
+504 EKCDDEF
-511 RKLKESVF
+511 RKLKESIF

-617 SAVAGATLGSFI
+617 SAAAGATLGSFI

-634 LVGGIIGGFLGA
+634 LVGGIIGGFLGV

>member
-22 DIPTDGWNFLS
+22 DIPTDSWNFLS
-33 KYRKSLGIDYQR
+33 RYRKSLGIDYQR
-45 SKVLIEEAVRSY
+45 SKILIEEAVRSY

-66 DPKVKTQR
+66 DPKIKTKR
-74 DYNEISLQLGAA
+74 DYNEISAQLRAA
-86 IKQIQNIPSSTNE
+86 IKQIQKIPSSTNE
-99 FKKIKQSFV
+99 FQKIKQSFV
-108 DTLSEQ
+108 DTLSAQ
-114 LSRTHQE
+114 LSRTHLE

-157 DEKERRQNI
+157 DETERHKNI
-166 NAHGVSKGGGYGST
+166 HASFFKRFKNAYY
-180 GEHDTM
+180 EIPR
-186 GEGSRHAFCLY
+186 EGHSRAYEIFIEC
-197 RSCKIILNIIKLFDI
+197 IKLFDV
-212 RRWFKHSGGPGDN
+212 RKWFRH
-225 IIREE
+225 I
-230 GQYDFKKVDKELGE
+230 E
-244 YPVDGLIV
+244 YAVDGIIV
-252 GDGRHDFTKV
+252 GDGRHDFTKI
-262 YKEYEMNIGGKPF
+262 YKEYEMNISGKPF

-288 DYKDEIKT
+288 DYKDEIKI

-308 GHNKTTDSATTEKI
+308 GHNKTTDSATAEKI

-337 VRGSADAYDIPEE
+337 VRGSADAYDTPEE
-350 RVKLVTDDV
+350 RVNLVTDDV

-384 QGLLALSSYAHFSP
+384 QGFLALSAQANFSP
-398 MRDDLI
+398 KRADLI
-404 RKQKKLLSFFNSRDE
+404 RKQNKLLTFFNSRDE
-419 LYQFSGFESVVSL
+419 LYQFSRFDSVVSL

-445 KANKDKLVA
+445 EANKDKLVA
-454 LSKHAIFAIDKE
+454 LSKHTIFAIEEE
-466 LNNQKETIEKY
+466 LNNQKGTIEKY
-477 RGLLNNYRREV
+477 CGLLNNYRREV

-504 EKCDDVF
+504 EKCDDEF

-617 SAVAGATLGSFI
+617 SAAAGATLGSFI

>member
-66 DPKVKTQR
+66 DPKIKTKR
-74 DYNEISLQLGAA
+74 DYNEISAQLRAA
-86 IKQIQNIPSSTNE
+86 IKQIQKIPSSTNE
-99 FKKIKQSFV
+99 FQKIKQSFV
-108 DTLSEQ
+108 DTLSAQ
-114 LSRTHQE
+114 LSRTHLE

-157 DEKERRQNI
+157 DETERHKNI
-166 NAHGVSKGGGYGST
+166 HASFFKRLKNAYY
-180 GEHDTM
+180 EIPR
-186 GEGSRHAFCLY
+186 EGHSRAYEIFIEC
-197 RSCKIILNIIKLFDI
+197 IKLFDV
-212 RRWFKHSGGPGDN
+212 RKWFRH
-225 IIREE
+225 I
-230 GQYDFKKVDKELGE
+230 E
-244 YPVDGLIV
+244 YAVDGIIV
-252 GDGRHDFTKV
+252 GDGRHDFTKI
-262 YKEYEMNIGGKPF
+262 YKEYEMNISGKPF

-288 DYKDEIKT
+288 DYKDEIKI

-308 GHNKTTDSATTEKI
+308 GHNKTTDSATAEKI

-337 VRGSADAYDIPEE
+337 VRGSADAYDTPEE
-350 RVKLVTDDV
+350 RVNLVTDDV

-384 QGLLALSSYAHFSP
+384 QGFLALSAQANFSP
-398 MRDDLI
+398 KRADLI
-404 RKQKKLLSFFNSRDE
+404 RKQNKLLTFFNSRDE
-419 LYQFSGFESVVSL
+419 LYQFSRFDSVVSL

-445 KANKDKLVA
+445 EANKDKLVA
-454 LSKHAIFAIDKE
+454 LSKHTIFAIEEE
-466 LNNQKETIEKY
+466 LNNQKGTIEKY
-477 RGLLNNYRREV
+477 CGLLNNYRREV

-504 EKCDDVF
+504 EKCDDEF

-617 SAVAGATLGSFI
+617 SAAAGATLGSFI

>member
-22 DIPTDGWNFLS
+22 DIPTDSWNFLS
-33 KYRKSLGIDYQR
+33 RYRKSLGIDYQR
-45 SKVLIEEAVRSY
+45 SKILIEEAVRSY

-66 DPKVKTQR
+66 DPKIKTKR
-74 DYNEISLQLGAA
+74 DYNEISAQLRAA
-86 IKQIQNIPSSTNE
+86 IKQIQKIPSSTNE
-99 FKKIKQSFV
+99 FQKIKQSFV
-108 DTLSEQ
+108 DTLSAQ
-114 LSRTHQE
+114 LSRTHLE

-157 DEKERRQNI
+157 DETERHKNI
-166 NAHGVSKGGGYGST
+166 HASFFKRLKNAYY
-180 GEHDTM
+180 EIPR
-186 GEGSRHAFCLY
+186 EGHSRAYEIFIEC
-197 RSCKIILNIIKLFDI
+197 IKLFDV
-212 RRWFKHSGGPGDN
+212 RKWFRH
-225 IIREE
+225 I
-230 GQYDFKKVDKELGE
+230 E
-244 YPVDGLIV
+244 YAVDGIIV
-252 GDGRHDFTKV
+252 GDGRHDFTKI
-262 YKEYEMNIGGKPF
+262 YKEYEMNISGKPF

-288 DYKDEIKT
+288 DYKDEIKI

-308 GHNKTTDSATTEKI
+308 GHNKTTDSATAEKI

-337 VRGSADAYDIPEE
+337 VRGSADAYDTPEE
-350 RVKLVTDDV
+350 RVNLVTDDV

-384 QGLLALSSYAHFSP
+384 QGFLALSAQANFSP
-398 MRDDLI
+398 KRADLI
-404 RKQKKLLSFFNSRDE
+404 RKQNKLLTFFNSRDE
-419 LYQFSGFESVVSL
+419 LYQFSRFDSVVSL

-445 KANKDKLVA
+445 EANKDKLVA
-454 LSKHAIFAIDKE
+454 LSKHTIFAIEEE
-466 LNNQKETIEKY
+466 LNNQKGTIEKY
-477 RGLLNNYRREV
+477 CGLLNNYRREV

-504 EKCDDVF
+504 EKCDDEF

-617 SAVAGATLGSFI
+617 SAAAGATLGSFI

>member
-22 DIPTDGWNFLS
+22 DIPTDSWNFLS
-33 KYRKSLGIDYQR
+33 RYRKSLGIDYQR
-45 SKVLIEEAVRSY
+45 SKILIEEAVRSY

-66 DPKVKTQR
+66 DPKIKTKR
-74 DYNEISLQLGAA
+74 DYNEISAQLSAA
-86 IKQIQNIPSSTNE
+86 IKQIQKIPSSTNE
-99 FKKIKQSFV
+99 FQKIKQSFV
-108 DTLSEQ
+108 DTLSAQ
-114 LSRTHQE
+114 LSRTHLE

-157 DEKERRQNI
+157 DETERHKNI
-166 NAHGVSKGGGYGST
+166 HASFFKRLKNAYY
-180 GEHDTM
+180 EIPR
-186 GEGSRHAFCLY
+186 EGHSRAYEIFIEC
-197 RSCKIILNIIKLFDI
+197 IKLFDV
-212 RRWFKHSGGPGDN
+212 RKWFRH
-225 IIREE
+225 I
-230 GQYDFKKVDKELGE
+230 E
-244 YPVDGLIV
+244 YAVDGIIV
-252 GDGRHDFTKV
+252 GDGRHDFTKI
-262 YKEYEMNIGGKPF
+262 YKEYEMNISGKPF

-288 DYKDEIKT
+288 DYKDEIKI

-308 GHNKTTDSATTEKI
+308 GHNKTTDSATAEKI

-337 VRGSADAYDIPEE
+337 VRGSADAYDTPEE
-350 RVKLVTDDV
+350 RVNLVTDDV

-384 QGLLALSSYAHFSP
+384 QGFLALSAQANFSP
-398 MRDDLI
+398 KRADLI
-404 RKQKKLLSFFNSRDE
+404 RKQNKLLTFFNSRDE
-419 LYQFSGFESVVSL
+419 LYQFSRFDSVVSL

-445 KANKDKLVA
+445 EANKDKLVA
-454 LSKHAIFAIDKE
+454 LSKHTIFAIEEE
-466 LNNQKETIEKY
+466 LNNQKGTIEKY
-477 RGLLNNYRREV
+477 CGLLNNYRREV

-504 EKCDDVF
+504 EKCDDEF

-617 SAVAGATLGSFI
+617 SAAAGATLGSFI

>member
-57 EESNNEKIS
+57 EESNNEKNS
-66 DPKVKTQR
+66 DPKIKTKR
-74 DYNEISLQLGAA
+74 DYNEISAQLRAA
-86 IKQIQNIPSSTNE
+86 IQQIQKIPSSINE
-99 FKKIKQSFV
+99 FQKIKQSFV
-108 DTLSEQ
+108 DTLSAQ
-114 LSRTHQE
+114 LSRTHLE

-152 FRILF
+152 FRVLF
-157 DEKERRQNI
+157 DETERHKNI
-166 NAHGVSKGGGYGST
+166 HASFFRRLKNAYY
-180 GEHDTM
+180 DLPR
-186 GEGSRHAFCLY
+186 EGHSRAYEIFLEC
-197 RSCKIILNIIKLFDI
+197 IKLFDV
-212 RRWFKHSGGPGDN
+212 RKWFRH
-225 IIREE
+225 I
-230 GQYDFKKVDKELGE
+230 E
-244 YPVDGLIV
+244 YAVDGIIV
-252 GDGRHDFTKV
+252 GDGRHDFTKI
-262 YKEYEMNIGGKPF
+262 YQEYEMNISGKPF

-282 IEGNED
+282 IEGNEN
-288 DYKDEIKT
+288 DYKNEIKT

-308 GHNKTTDSATTEKI
+308 GHNKSTDSATAEKI

-337 VRGSADAYDIPEE
+337 VRGSADAYDTPEE
-350 RVKLVTDDV
+350 RVNLVTDDV

-384 QGLLALSSYAHFSP
+384 QGFLALSAQANFSP
-398 MRDDLI
+398 KRADLI
-404 RKQKKLLSFFNSRDE
+404 RKQNKLLTFFNSRDE
-419 LYQFSGFESVVSL
+419 LYQFSGFDSVVSL

-445 KANKDKLVA
+445 EANKDKLVA
-454 LSKHAIFAIDKE
+454 LSKHTIFAIEEE
-466 LNNQKETIEKY
+466 LNNQKGTIEKY
-477 RGLLNNYRREV
+477 CGLLNNYRREV

-504 EKCDDVF
+504 EKCDDEF

-617 SAVAGATLGSFI
+617 SAAAGATLGSFI

-730 KTEQY
+730 KTGQY

>member
-22 DIPTDGWNFLS
+22 DIPTDSWNFLS
-33 KYRKSLGIDYQR
+33 RYRKSLGIDYQR
-45 SKVLIEEAVRSY
+45 SKILIEEAVRSY

-66 DPKVKTQR
+66 DPKIKTKR
-74 DYNEISLQLGAA
+74 DYNEISAQLRAA
-86 IKQIQNIPSSTNE
+86 IKQIQKIPSSTNE
-99 FKKIKQSFV
+99 FQKIKQSFV
-108 DTLSEQ
+108 DTLSAQ
-114 LSRTHQE
+114 LSRTHLE

-157 DEKERRQNI
+157 DETERHKNI
-166 NAHGVSKGGGYGST
+166 HASFFKRLKNAYY
-180 GEHDTM
+180 EIPR
-186 GEGSRHAFCLY
+186 EGHSRAYEIFIEC
-197 RSCKIILNIIKLFDI
+197 IKLFDV
-212 RRWFKHSGGPGDN
+212 RKWFRH
-225 IIREE
+225 I
-230 GQYDFKKVDKELGE
+230 E
-244 YPVDGLIV
+244 YAVDGIIV
-252 GDGRHDFTKV
+252 GDGRHDFTKI
-262 YKEYEMNIGGKPF
+262 YKEYEMNISGKPF

-288 DYKDEIKT
+288 DYKDEIKI

-308 GHNKTTDSATTEKI
+308 GHNKTTDSATAEKI

-337 VRGSADAYDIPEE
+337 VRGSADAYDTPEE
-350 RVKLVTDDV
+350 RVNLVTDDV

-384 QGLLALSSYAHFSP
+384 QGFLALSAQANFSP
-398 MRDDLI
+398 KRADLI
-404 RKQKKLLSFFNSRDE
+404 RKQNKLLTFFNSRDE
-419 LYQFSGFESVVSL
+419 LYQVSRFDSVVSL

-445 KANKDKLVA
+445 EANKDKLVA
-454 LSKHAIFAIDKE
+454 LSKHTIFAIEEE
-466 LNNQKETIEKY
+466 LNNQKGTIEKY
-477 RGLLNNYRREV
+477 CGLLNNYRREV

-504 EKCDDVF
+504 EKCDDEF
-511 RKLKESVF
+511 RKLKESIF

-617 SAVAGATLGSFI
+617 SAAAGATLGSFI

-634 LVGGIIGGFLGA
+634 LVGGIIGGFLGV

>member
-22 DIPTDGWNFLS
+22 DIPTDSWNFLS
-33 KYRKSLGIDYQR
+33 RYRKSLGIDYQR
-45 SKVLIEEAVRSY
+45 SKILIEEAVRFY

-66 DPKVKTQR
+66 DPKIKTKR
-74 DYNEISLQLGAA
+74 DYNEISAQLRAA
-86 IKQIQNIPSSTNE
+86 IKQIQKIPSSTNE
-99 FKKIKQSFV
+99 FQKIKQSFV
-108 DTLSEQ
+108 DTLSAQ
-114 LSRTHQE
+114 LSRTHLE

-157 DEKERRQNI
+157 DETERHKNI
-166 NAHGVSKGGGYGST
+166 HASFFKRLKNAYY
-180 GEHDTM
+180 EIPR
-186 GEGSRHAFCLY
+186 EGHSRAYEIFIEC
-197 RSCKIILNIIKLFDI
+197 IKLFDV
-212 RRWFKHSGGPGDN
+212 RKWFRH
-225 IIREE
+225 I
-230 GQYDFKKVDKELGE
+230 E
-244 YPVDGLIV
+244 YAVDGIIV
-252 GDGRHDFTKV
+252 GDGRHDFTKI
-262 YKEYEMNIGGKPF
+262 YKEYEMNISGKPF

-288 DYKDEIKT
+288 DYKDEIKI

-308 GHNKTTDSATTEKI
+308 GHNKTTDSATAEKI

-337 VRGSADAYDIPEE
+337 VRGSADAYDTPEE
-350 RVKLVTDDV
+350 RVNLVTDDV

-384 QGLLALSSYAHFSP
+384 QGFLALSAQANFSP
-398 MRDDLI
+398 KRADLI
-404 RKQKKLLSFFNSRDE
+404 RKQNKLLTFFNSRDE
-419 LYQFSGFESVVSL
+419 LYQFSRFDSVVSL

-445 KANKDKLVA
+445 EANKDKLVA
-454 LSKHAIFAIDKE
+454 LSKHTIFAIEEE
-466 LNNQKETIEKY
+466 LNNQKGTIEKY
-477 RGLLNNYRREV
+477 CGLLNNYRREV

-504 EKCDDVF
+504 EKCDDEF

-617 SAVAGATLGSFI
+617 SAAVGATLGSFI

>member
-22 DIPTDGWNFLS
+22 DIPTDSWNFLS
-33 KYRKSLGIDYQR
+33 RYRKSLGIDYQR
-45 SKVLIEEAVRSY
+45 SKILIEEAVRSY

-66 DPKVKTQR
+66 DPKIKTKR
-74 DYNEISLQLGAA
+74 DYNEISAQLRAA
-86 IKQIQNIPSSTNE
+86 IKQIQKIPSSTNE
-99 FKKIKQSFV
+99 FQKIKQSFV
-108 DTLSEQ
+108 DTLSAQ
-114 LSRTHQE
+114 LSRTHLE

-157 DEKERRQNI
+157 DETERHKNI
-166 NAHGVSKGGGYGST
+166 HASFFKRFKNAYY
-180 GEHDTM
+180 EIPR
-186 GEGSRHAFCLY
+186 EGHSRAYEIFIEC
-197 RSCKIILNIIKLFDI
+197 IKLFDV
-212 RRWFKHSGGPGDN
+212 RKWFRH
-225 IIREE
+225 I
-230 GQYDFKKVDKELGE
+230 E
-244 YPVDGLIV
+244 YAVDGIIV
-252 GDGRHDFTKV
+252 GDGRHDFTKI
-262 YKEYEMNIGGKPF
+262 YKEYEMNISGKPF

-288 DYKDEIKT
+288 DYKDEIKI

-308 GHNKTTDSATTEKI
+308 GHNKTTDSATAEKI

-337 VRGSADAYDIPEE
+337 VRGSADAYDTPEE
-350 RVKLVTDDV
+350 RVNLVTDDV

-384 QGLLALSSYAHFSP
+384 QGFLALSAQANFSP
-398 MRDDLI
+398 KRADLI
-404 RKQKKLLSFFNSRDE
+404 RKQNKLLTFFNSRDE
-419 LYQFSGFESVVSL
+419 LYQFSRFDSVVSL

-445 KANKDKLVA
+445 EANKDKLVA
-454 LSKHAIFAIDKE
+454 LSKHTIFAIEEE
-466 LNNQKETIEKY
+466 LNNQKGTIEKY
-477 RGLLNNYRREV
+477 CGLLNNYRREV

-504 EKCDDVF
+504 EKCDDEF

-617 SAVAGATLGSFI
+617 SAAAGATLGSFI

-634 LVGGIIGGFLGA
+634 LVGGIIGGFLGV

>member
-22 DIPTDGWNFLS
+22 DIPTDSWNFLS
-33 KYRKSLGIDYQR
+33 RYRKSLGIDYQR
-45 SKVLIEEAVRSY
+45 SKILIEEAVRSY

-66 DPKVKTQR
+66 DPKIKTKR
-74 DYNEISLQLGAA
+74 DYNEISAQLRAA
-86 IKQIQNIPSSTNE
+86 IKQIQKIPSSTNE
-99 FKKIKQSFV
+99 FQKIKQSFV
-108 DTLSEQ
+108 DTLSAQ
-114 LSRTHQE
+114 LSRTHLE

-157 DEKERRQNI
+157 DETERHKNI
-166 NAHGVSKGGGYGST
+166 HASFFKRLKNAYY
-180 GEHDTM
+180 EIPR
-186 GEGSRHAFCLY
+186 EGHSRAYEIFIEC
-197 RSCKIILNIIKLFDI
+197 IKLFDV
-212 RRWFKHSGGPGDN
+212 RKWFRH
-225 IIREE
+225 I
-230 GQYDFKKVDKELGE
+230 E
-244 YPVDGLIV
+244 YAVDGIIV
-252 GDGRHDFTKV
+252 GDGRHDFTKI
-262 YKEYEMNIGGKPF
+262 YKEYEMNISGKPF

-288 DYKDEIKT
+288 DYKDEIKI

-308 GHNKTTDSATTEKI
+308 GHNKTTDSATAEKI

-337 VRGSADAYDIPEE
+337 VRGSADAYDTPEE
-350 RVKLVTDDV
+350 RVNLVTDDV

-384 QGLLALSSYAHFSP
+384 QGFLALSAQANFSP
-398 MRDDLI
+398 KRADLI
-404 RKQKKLLSFFNSRDE
+404 RKQNKLLTFFNSRDE
-419 LYQFSGFESVVSL
+419 LYQFSRFDSVVSL

-445 KANKDKLVA
+445 EANKDKLVA
-454 LSKHAIFAIDKE
+454 LSKHTIFAIEEE
-466 LNNQKETIEKY
+466 LNNQKGTIEKY
-477 RGLLNNYRREV
+477 CGLLNNYRREV

-504 EKCDDVF
+504 EKCDDEF

-617 SAVAGATLGSFI
+617 SAAAGATLGSFI

-634 LVGGIIGGFLGA
+634 LVGGIIGGFVGA

>member
-16 YGTYGD
+16 YQKYGD

-33 KYRKSLGIDYQR
+33 RYRKSLGIDYQR
-45 SKVLIEEAVRSY
+45 SKILIEEAVRSY

-66 DPKVKTQR
+66 DPKIKTKR
-74 DYNEISLQLGAA
+74 DYNEISAQLRAA
-86 IKQIQNIPSSTNE
+86 IKQIQKIPSSTNE
-99 FKKIKQSFV
+99 FQKIKQSFV
-108 DTLSEQ
+108 DTLSAQ
-114 LSRTHQE
+114 LSRTHLE

-152 FRILF
+152 CRSLF
-157 DEKERRQNI
+157 DETEGHKNI
-166 NAHGVSKGGGYGST
+166 HASFFKRLKNAYY
-180 GEHDTM
+180 EIPR
-186 GEGSRHAFCLY
+186 EGHSRAYEIFIEC
-197 RSCKIILNIIKLFDI
+197 IKLFDV
-212 RRWFKHSGGPGDN
+212 RKWFRH
-225 IIREE
+225 I
-230 GQYDFKKVDKELGE
+230 E
-244 YPVDGLIV
+244 YAVDGIIV
-252 GDGRHDFTKV
+252 GDGRHDFTKI
-262 YKEYEMNIGGKPF
+262 YKEYEMNISGKPF

-288 DYKDEIKT
+288 DYKDEIKK

-308 GHNKTTDSATTEKI
+308 GHNKTTDSATAEKI

-337 VRGSADAYDIPEE
+337 VRGSADAYDTPEE
-350 RVKLVTDDV
+350 RVKLITDDI

-384 QGLLALSSYAHFSP
+384 QGFLALSSHAHFSP
-398 MRDDLI
+398 KREDLI
-404 RKQKKLLSFFNSRDE
+404 RKQNKLLSFFNSREE
-419 LYQFSGFESVVSL
+419 LYHFSGFDSVVSL

-445 KANKDKLVA
+445 EANKDKLIA
-454 LSKHAIFAIDKE
+454 LSKNAIFAIDKE

-538 TTSGSLR
+538 TTCGSLR

-606 DVFNFGMNVAG
+606 DVATTLFDVG
-617 SAVAGATLGSFI
+617 SAALTGFY
-629 PGIGN
+629 
-634 LVGGIIGGFLGA
+634 VGGPLGA
-646 AKSLFTSDGGV
+646 AIGVGLGALGKWLFSDGGV

-693 QTTKTSAVVNDA
+693 QTTKTSTVVNDA